1 MWATTHAHPAIILTS
16 YNIPMAMPITD
27 QQIYAMSSRVEALAI
42 DDLAE
47 QLEVDCVLR
56 ECTKQAVDIV
66 KNVC

>member
-1 MWATTHAHPAIILTS
+1 
-16 YNIPMAMPITD
+16 MAMPITD

-66 KNVC
+66 KTVC